1 VDLPGS
7 RSPADIM
14 PLAPDKPA
22 PPALTKGAAVELTID
37 KLAFG
42 GQALGRVAGF
52 VVFVEHALPG
62 QRVRVRITRK
72 KSRFAE
78 GRVVEVLEQAPGYTP
93 PFCRHFG
100 VCGGC
105 QWQDLAYEEQLRWK
119 HLQVQEALRHL
130 RGMGPESILAPVASP
145 ERRYYRN
152 KMEFTFAPRPWQPA
166 AHLEAGQPPGR
177 GCALGLHVGASF
189 ERIFNL
195 EECFLQSPQA
205 AAIIQE
211 VRGFCGAS
219 GLPAYDTRSHRGFW
233 RFLVLREG
241 KRTGQTLAHLI
252 TSDQGEPKAVAGLA
266 AHLQARFPDLTT
278 MVHSSS
284 RKKAQVA
291 SGDAGRTLWGPGS
304 IEEQIGSLRLRISAQ
319 SFLQTNTAAAENLY
333 EAIRRLGEFSG
344 QETIWDLYC
353 GAGSI
358 GLYLAAQVRRVVGFE
373 LVPAAVADAYVNCR
387 LNGIDNCRFL
397 AGDLQEQLRLA
408 LRAGGPPRPEVV
420 IADPPRAGMH
430 PDVVQAILE
439 MAPRRLLYV
448 SCNPATL
455 ARDLGRLEEQYEI
468 TTVQP
473 FDLFPHTGHIECVAR
488 LDRR

>member
-1 VDLPGS
+1 VPNH
-7 RSPADIM
+7 PN
-14 PLAPDKPA
+14 LAVLA
-22 PPALTKGAAVELTID
+22 KGAEVELWID

-42 GQALGRVAGF
+42 GQALGRVEGF

-72 KSRFAE
+72 KSQFAE
-78 GRVVEVLEQAPGYTP
+78 GRVVELLEQSPAYTP

-105 QWQDLAYEEQLRWK
+105 QWQDLAYEEQLHWK
-119 HLQVQEALRHL
+119 HLQVREALRHL
-130 RGMGPESILAPVASP
+130 RGLRPEVILAPVASP
-145 ERRYYRN
+145 EPRYYRN

-166 AHLEAGQPPGR
+166 AQVKPTSGR
-177 GCALGLHVGASF
+177 GCALGLGLHVGDSF
-189 ERIFNL
+189 DRIFNL

-205 AAIIQE
+205 PAIVQE
-211 VRGFCGAS
+211 VRDWCRQS

-241 KRTGQTLAHLI
+241 KRTGQTLVHLI
-252 TSDQGEPKAVAGLA
+252 TGGQGDVKAVAGLA
-266 AHLQARFPDLTT
+266 AHVQARFPDLTT
-278 MVHSSS
+278 MVHSVS

-291 SGDAGRTLWGPGS
+291 GGEASRTLWGPGY
-304 IEEQIGSLRLRISAQ
+304 IEEKIGDLRLRISAQ

-333 EAIRRLGEFSG
+333 AAVRRLGEFRG
-344 QETIWDLYC
+344 NETVWDLYC

-358 GLYLAAQVRRVVGFE
+358 ALYLAAGVHRVVGFE
-373 LVPAAVADAYVNCR
+373 LAQEAVDDAYVNCG

-397 AGDLQEQLRLA
+397 AGDLKEEIRESLR
-408 LRAGGPPRPEVV
+408 GGDPPRPEVV
-420 IADPPRAGMH
+420 ITDPPRAGMH
-430 PDVVQAILE
+430 PQVVQALLE
-439 MAPRRLLYV
+439 LVPRRIIYV

-455 ARDLGRLEEQYEI
+455 ARDLGLLQERYEI
-468 TTVQP
+468 TAVQP
-473 FDLFPHTGHIECVAR
+473 FDLFPQTGHIECVVR